1 MILSEIFEGI
11 IVLAVG
17 LILNY
22 FAPSAGDRTISLILK
37 IVGVIL
43 IVIGV
48 ILIIAG
54 ILSYGILV

>member
-1 MILSEIFEGI
+1 MLLGEILTGI

-17 LILNY
+17 LVLNY
-22 FAPSAGDRTISLILK
+22 FAPSAGERTISLVLK

-43 IVIGV
+43 IVIG
-48 ILIIAG
+48 IIMIIAG

>member
-22 FAPSAGDRTISLILK
+22 FAPSAGDRTISLVLK

-54 ILSYGILV
+54 ILSYSVGI